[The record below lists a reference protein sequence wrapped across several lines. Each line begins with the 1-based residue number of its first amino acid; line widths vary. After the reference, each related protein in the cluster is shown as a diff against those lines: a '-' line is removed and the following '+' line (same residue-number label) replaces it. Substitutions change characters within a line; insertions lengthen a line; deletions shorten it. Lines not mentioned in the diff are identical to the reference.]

1 MKFLKKKTAVD
12 NEEISALRKEFE
24 VLNRV
29 PIDYEYDDWY
39 KKFLNNAENIFRK
52 AISRIPVDDLSGDML
67 DAYIDSVILRMQDSA
82 KAQYHSHL
90 SMILHHK
97 GIVEGDMV
105 LARGH
110 LINLKQDLTDLERTL
125 DLYKD
130 KRNEKAEGR

>member
-1 MKFLKKKTAVD
+1 MRFLKRKKTAVE

-29 PIDYEYDDWY
+29 PVDYQYDDWY
-39 KKFLNNAENIFRK
+39 KKFLNNAETIFKK
-52 AISRIPVDDLSGDML
+52 AVSRIPVDDLSGDML
-67 DAYIDSVILRMQDSA
+67 DAYIDSVILRMRDSA
-82 KAQYHSHL
+82 RMQYEDHL

-110 LINLKQDLTDLERTL
+110 LVNLKQDQRDIEKTL
-125 DLYKD
+125 DLYRSK
-130 KRNEKAEGR
+130 KK

>member
-1 MKFLKKKTAVD
+1 MRFLKRKKTAVE

-29 PIDYEYDDWY
+29 PVDYQYDDWY
-39 KKFLNNAENIFRK
+39 KKFLNNAEAVFRK
-52 AISRIPVDDLSGDML
+52 AVSRIPVDDLNGDVL

-82 KAQYHSHL
+82 KTQYNDHL

-97 GIVEGDMV
+97 GIVEGDMI

-110 LINLKQDLTDLERTL
+110 LINLKQDLGDLERTL
-125 DLYKD
+125 NIYRSK
-130 KRNEKAEGR
+130 N

>member
-1 MKFLKKKTAVD
+1 MRFLKRKRRVVE

-29 PIDYEYDDWY
+29 PVDYQYDNWY
-39 KKFLNNAENIFRK
+39 KKFLDNAETIFRK
-52 AISRIPVDDLSGDML
+52 AVSKIPVDDLCGNML
-67 DAYIDSVILRMQDSA
+67 DAYIDSVILRMRDSA
-82 KAQYHSHL
+82 RAQYEDHL

-110 LINLKQDLTDLERTL
+110 LVNLKQDQRDIEKTL
-125 DLYKD
+125 DLYRSK
-130 KRNEKAEGR
+130 KK

>member
-1 MKFLKKKTAVD
+1 MRFLKRKRHVLE

-29 PIDYEYDDWY
+29 PVDYQYDNWY
-39 KKFLNNAENIFRK
+39 KKFLDNAEPIFRK
-52 AISRIPVDDLSGDML
+52 AVSRIPVDDLNGDML
-67 DAYIDSVILRMQDSA
+67 DGYIDSIVLRMQDSA
-82 KAQYHSHL
+82 KAQYDDHL

-110 LINLKQDLTDLERTL
+110 LANLKQDQKDLEKTL
-125 DLYKD
+125 DFY
-130 KRNEKAEGR
+130 RNKKSKV